1 MKVEIGRWYELIHFG
16 SDPSAPD
23 GIGAEC
29 HATLIKPL
37 SEKSRADLQEA
48 ADKGGLRPF
57 AIVTVTE
64 T

>member
-1 MKVEIGRWYELIHFG
+1 MLVEIGRWYELIHFDA
-16 SDPSAPD
+16 DPDAPD

-48 ADKGGLRPF
+48 ANKGGLRPH
-57 AIVTVTE
+57 AGCAQ
-64 T
+64 